1 MKQTILIVDDETSFL
16 DILQIILQR
25 AGYKTLVTT
34 NGKEGLKLV
43 YEHQPSLVVLDDM
56 LPGISGGDICMTLKN
71 DPSVSHIPVILYSAG
86 PRVRE
91 REFIRQIGANATM
104 SKPFKPK
111 DVVQMVANCLDGAA
125 AAPMAAAV

>member
-25 AGYKTLVTT
+25 AGYKTIVTT

-56 LPGISGGDICMTLKN
+56 LPGISGGDICMTIKN

-111 DVVQMVANCLDGAA
+111 DVVQMVANCLDTPAV
-125 AAPMAAAV
+125 AAAV

>member
-1 MKQTILIVDDETSFL
+1 MQTILIVDDETSFL
-16 DILQIILQR
+16 DIMQIIFQR
-25 AGYKTLVTT
+25 AGYKTLVTA
-34 NGKEGLKLV
+34 NGKDGLEMV
-43 YEHQPSLVVLDDM
+43 YQHRPHLVVLDDM

-91 REFIRQIGANATM
+91 REFIKQIGADAAI

-111 DVVQMVANCLDGAA
+111 DVVQLVGNCLNAS
-125 AAPMAAAV
+125 MAAAV

>member
-34 NGKEGLKLV
+34 NGKEGLNMV
-43 YEHQPSLVVLDDM
+43 YSHKPDLVVLDDM

-71 DPSVSHIPVILYSAG
+71 DPTVSHIPVILYSAG

-91 REFIRQIGANATM
+91 REFIRQIGANASI

-111 DVVQMVANCLDGAA
+111 DVVQMIGNCLQ
-125 AAPMAAAV
+125 AAPVAAAV

>member
-25 AGYKTLVTT
+25 AGYKTIVTT
-34 NGKEGLKLV
+34 NGKEGLNLIYQHK
-43 YEHQPSLVVLDDM
+43 PDLVVLDDM
-56 LPGISGGDICMTLKN
+56 LPGISGADICMAVKS
-71 DPSVSHIPVILYSAG
+71 DASISHIPVILYSAG

-91 REFIRQIGANATM
+91 RDFIRQIGATAAI

-111 DVVQMVANCLDGAA
+111 DVVQMIGNCLLNAM
-125 AAPMAAAV
+125 PVAAAV

>member
-34 NGKEGLKLV
+34 NGKEGLNMV
-43 YEHQPSLVVLDDM
+43 YSHKPDLVVLDDM

-91 REFIRQIGANATM
+91 REFIRQIGANASI

-111 DVVQMVANCLDGAA
+111 DVVQMIGNCLQ
-125 AAPMAAAV
+125 AAPVAAAV

>member
-25 AGYKTLVTT
+25 AGYKTVVTT
-34 NGKEGLKLV
+34 NGKEGLSMV
-43 YEHQPSLVVLDDM
+43 YEHRPSLVVLDDM

-71 DPSVSHIPVILYSAG
+71 GPSVSHIPVILYSAG

-91 REFIRQIGANATM
+91 REFIRQIGAKATM
-104 SKPFKPK
+104 SYPFKPK
-111 DVVQMVANCLDGAA
+111 DVVALVADCLGPAG
-125 AAPMAAAV
+125 MAAAV

>member
-1 MKQTILIVDDETSFL
+1 MKPTILIVDDETSFL

-25 AGYKTLVTT
+25 AGYKTIVTT
-34 NGKEGLKLV
+34 NGKEGLDLV
-43 YEHQPSLVVLDDM
+43 YQHRPDLVVLDDM

-71 DPSVSHIPVILYSAG
+71 DPKVSHIPVILYSAG

-91 REFIRQIGANATM
+91 RDFIRQIGATAAI

-111 DVVQMVANCLDGAA
+111 DVVQMIGNCLLNANM
-125 AAPMAAAV
+125 PMAAAV

>member
-25 AGYKTLVTT
+25 AGYNTLVTT
-34 NGKEGLKLV
+34 NGKEGLSMV
-43 YEHQPSLVVLDDM
+43 YQHQPDLVVLDDM

-71 DPSVSHIPVILYSAG
+71 DPSVNHIPVILYSAG

-91 REFIRQIGANATM
+91 RDFIRQIGATAAI

-111 DVVQMVANCLDGAA
+111 DVVQMVANCLLGS
-125 AAPMAAAV
+125 APVAAAV

>member
-25 AGYKTLVTT
+25 AGYRTLVTT
-34 NGKEGLKLV
+34 NGKEGLNMV
-43 YEHQPSLVVLDDM
+43 YQHKPDLVVLDDM

-71 DPSVSHIPVILYSAG
+71 DATVNHIPVILYSAG

-91 REFIRQIGANATM
+91 RDFIRQIGANATM

-111 DVVQMVANCLDGAA
+111 DVVQMVSNCLAA
-125 AAPMAAAV
+125 AAPAVAAAV

>member
-25 AGYKTLVTT
+25 AGYKTVVTT
-34 NGKEGLKLV
+34 NGKEGLSMV
-43 YEHQPSLVVLDDM
+43 YEHRPSLVVLDDM

-91 REFIRQIGANATM
+91 REFIRQIGANATL

-111 DVVQMVANCLDGAA
+111 DVVQMIANCLMAA
-125 AAPMAAAV
+125 VPVAAAV

>member
-34 NGKEGLKLV
+34 NGKEGLSMV
-43 YEHQPSLVVLDDM
+43 YSHKPDLVVLDDM
-56 LPGISGGDICMTLKN
+56 LPGISGADICMTLKN
-71 DPSVSHIPVILYSAG
+71 DPTVSFIPVILYSAG

-111 DVVQMVANCLDGAA
+111 DVVQMIANCLLAA
-125 AAPMAAAV
+125 EPVAAAV

>member
-1 MKQTILIVDDETSFL
+1 MQTILIVDDETSFL
-16 DILQIILQR
+16 DIMQIIFQR
-25 AGYKTLVTT
+25 AGYKTLVTA
-34 NGKEGLKLV
+34 NGKEGLDMV
-43 YEHQPSLVVLDDM
+43 YQHRPNLVVLDDM

-91 REFIRQIGANATM
+91 RDFIKQIGADAAI

-111 DVVQMVANCLDGAA
+111 DVVQLVGSYLQ
-125 AAPMAAAV
+125 AAVA

>member
-25 AGYKTLVTT
+25 AGYKTIVTT

-56 LPGISGGDICMTLKN
+56 LPGISGGDICMTIKN
-71 DPSVSHIPVILYSAG
+71 DLTVSHIPVILYSAG

-91 REFIRQIGANATM
+91 REFIRQIGANASM

-111 DVVQMVANCLDGAA
+111 DVVQLVANCLAV
-125 AAPMAAAV
+125 PVAAAV

>member
-1 MKQTILIVDDETSFL
+1 
-16 DILQIILQR
+16 
-25 AGYKTLVTT
+25 
-34 NGKEGLKLV
+34 
-43 YEHQPSLVVLDDM
+43 
-56 LPGISGGDICMTLKN
+56 MTLKN

-111 DVVQMVANCLDGAA
+111 DVVTMVANCLGAV
-125 AAPMAAAV
+125 AAAV

>member
-1 MKQTILIVDDETSFL
+1 MQTILIVDDETSFL

-25 AGYKTLVTT
+25 AGYKTIVTT
-34 NGKEGLKLV
+34 NGKEGLELV
-43 YEHQPSLVVLDDM
+43 YQHRPNLVVLDDM
-56 LPGISGGDICMTLKN
+56 LPGISGGDICMNLKS

-91 REFIRQIGANATM
+91 REFIRQIGANASM

-111 DVVQMVANCLDGAA
+111 DVVALVGNFLGPALAG
-125 AAPMAAAV
+125 V

>member
-25 AGYKTLVTT
+25 AGYKTIVTT
-34 NGKEGLKLV
+34 NGKEGLNMV
-43 YEHQPSLVVLDDM
+43 YEHRPNLVVLDDM

-71 DPSVSHIPVILYSAG
+71 DPSVSDIPVILYSAG

-91 REFIRQIGANATM
+91 REFIRQIGANATI

-111 DVVQMVANCLDGAA
+111 DVVAMVADCLG

>member
-25 AGYKTLVTT
+25 AGYKTIVTT

-56 LPGISGGDICMTLKN
+56 LPGISGGDICMTIKN
-71 DPSVSHIPVILYSAG
+71 DPSISHIPVILYSAG

-91 REFIRQIGANATM
+91 REFIRQIGANASM

-111 DVVQMVANCLDGAA
+111 DVLQLVANCLAV
-125 AAPMAAAV
+125 PIAAAV

>member
-16 DILQIILQR
+16 DILQIILKR
-25 AGYKTLVTT
+25 AGYKTIVTT
-34 NGKEGLKLV
+34 NGKEGLSMV
-43 YEHQPSLVVLDDM
+43 YEHRPRLVVLDDM

-91 REFIRQIGANATM
+91 REFIRQIGANATI

-111 DVVQMVANCLDGAA
+111 EVVQMVTNFLGTI
-125 AAPMAAAV
+125 PVAAAV

>member
-1 MKQTILIVDDETSFL
+1 VDDETSFL

-34 NGKEGLKLV
+34 NGKDGLSMV
-43 YEHQPSLVVLDDM
+43 YQHKPDLVVLDDM

-71 DPSVSHIPVILYSAG
+71 DPVVNHIPVILYSAG

-91 REFIRQIGANATM
+91 RDFIRQIGANASI

-111 DVVQMVANCLDGAA
+111 DVVALVADCLGPAA
-125 AAPMAAAV
+125 MAAAV

>member
-25 AGYKTLVTT
+25 AGYKTVVTT
-34 NGKEGLKLV
+34 NGKEGLSMV
-43 YEHQPSLVVLDDM
+43 YEHRPSLVVLDDM

-111 DVVQMVANCLDGAA
+111 DVVALVADCLGPAA
-125 AAPMAAAV
+125 MAAAV

>member
-25 AGYKTLVTT
+25 AGYKTIVTT

-56 LPGISGGDICMTLKN
+56 LPGISGGDICMTIKN

-91 REFIRQIGANATM
+91 REFIRQIGANASM

-111 DVVQMVANCLDGAA
+111 DVVQLVANCLAV
-125 AAPMAAAV
+125 PVAAAV

>member
-1 MKQTILIVDDETSFL
+1 MQQTILIVDDETSFL

-34 NGKEGLKLV
+34 NGKEGLNMV
-43 YEHQPSLVVLDDM
+43 YSHEPDLVVLDDM
-56 LPGISGGDICMTLKN
+56 LPGISGGDICMTLKR

-91 REFIRQIGANATM
+91 REFIRQIGANATI

-111 DVVQMVANCLDGAA
+111 DVVQMIANCLAAVPAA
-125 AAPMAAAV
+125 AAV

>member
-25 AGYKTLVTT
+25 AGYKTIVTT
-34 NGKEGLKLV
+34 NGKEGLSMV
-43 YEHQPSLVVLDDM
+43 YEHKPSLVVLDDM

-71 DPSVSHIPVILYSAG
+71 DPTVSHIPVILYSAG

-111 DVVQMVANCLDGAA
+111 DVVEMVNSCLGAA
-125 AAPMAAAV
+125 VAAAV

>member
-25 AGYKTLVTT
+25 AGYKTVVTT
-34 NGKEGLKLV
+34 NGKEGLNMV
-43 YEHQPSLVVLDDM
+43 YEHRPNLVVLDDM
-56 LPGISGGDICMTLKN
+56 LPGISGGDICMTIKN

-91 REFIRQIGANATM
+91 REFIRQIGANASM

-111 DVVQMVANCLDGAA
+111 DVVQLVANCLAV
-125 AAPMAAAV
+125 PVAAAV

>member
-34 NGKEGLKLV
+34 NGKEGLSMV
-43 YEHQPSLVVLDDM
+43 YQHKPDLVVLDDM

-91 REFIRQIGANATM
+91 REFIRQIGANASM

-111 DVVQMVANCLDGAA
+111 EVVQLIANCLGAS
-125 AAPMAAAV
+125 PFAAAV

>member
-1 MKQTILIVDDETSFL
+1 MQQTILIVDDETSFL

-25 AGYKTLVTT
+25 AGYKTVVTT
-34 NGKEGLKLV
+34 NGKEGLNMV
-43 YEHQPSLVVLDDM
+43 YEHRPNLVVLDDM

-111 DVVQMVANCLDGAA
+111 DVVTMVANCLGAA
-125 AAPMAAAV
+125 VAAAV

>member
-1 MKQTILIVDDETSFL
+1 MKPTILIVDDETSFL

-25 AGYKTLVTT
+25 AGYRTLVTT
-34 NGKEGLKLV
+34 NGKEGLNMV
-43 YEHQPSLVVLDDM
+43 YQHKPDLVVLDDM

-71 DPSVSHIPVILYSAG
+71 DAAVKHIPVILYSAG

-91 REFIRQIGANATM
+91 RDFIRQIGANATM

-111 DVVQMVANCLDGAA
+111 DVVQIVSGFLGAPPA
-125 AAPMAAAV
+125 AVAAAV

>member
-1 MKQTILIVDDETSFL
+1 MQQTILIVDDETSFL

-25 AGYKTLVTT
+25 AGYKTLVTP
-34 NGKEGLKLV
+34 NGKEGLSMV
-43 YEHQPSLVVLDDM
+43 YQHKPDLVVLDDM
-56 LPGISGGDICMTLKN
+56 LPGISGCDICMTLKS

-91 REFIRQIGANATM
+91 REFMKHIGANATM

-111 DVVQMVANCLDGAA
+111 DVVQMVANCLAQVSVTAG
-125 AAPMAAAV
+125 V

>member
-25 AGYKTLVTT
+25 AGYKTVVTT
-34 NGKEGLKLV
+34 NGKEGLSMV
-43 YEHQPSLVVLDDM
+43 YEHKPSLVVLDDM

-111 DVVQMVANCLDGAA
+111 DVVQMVANCLGT
-125 AAPMAAAV
+125 APLAAAV

>member
-25 AGYKTLVTT
+25 AGYKTIVTT

-56 LPGISGGDICMTLKN
+56 LPGISGGDICMTIKN
-71 DPSVSHIPVILYSAG
+71 DPTVSHIPVILYSAG

-91 REFIRQIGANATM
+91 REFIRQIGANASM

-111 DVVQMVANCLDGAA
+111 DVVQLVANCLAV
-125 AAPMAAAV
+125 PVAAAV